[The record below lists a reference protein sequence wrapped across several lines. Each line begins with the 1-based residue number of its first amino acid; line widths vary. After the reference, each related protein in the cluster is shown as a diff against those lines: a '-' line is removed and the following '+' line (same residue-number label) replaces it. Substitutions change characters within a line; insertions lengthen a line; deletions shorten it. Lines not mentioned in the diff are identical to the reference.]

1 MAGVVPLRSYLGD
14 DLLLEIAELLPG
26 PDLIA
31 PPLVPGA
38 FSLDILFAFSVRPAI
53 HSLHAFVINS
63 FFCPFSFRPV
73 SEAELVRIRQAVRAL
88 ADWAVFVGRSSLCMV
103 HGGRVNPDRWPD
115 VVIPAQAA
123 SMLRIFESI
132 LDHFG
137 YYLPDGT
144 ESPEMTAQ
152 HVMIVHG
159 LQSIAEAHHRL
170 RRIRGEYACY
180 SETAVTPAQRRWNL
194 VSVQVDIGSV
204 DSLEEY
210 LHRPGVVLYCH
221 EVLIPLRDIILVLD
235 QHVTLSEAPMASPS
249 WVRHRTAMFILL
261 LSRVQDY
268 VEPLRGAAPGSR
280 VPTPSYAALDFI
292 GKVILRYGLEGD
304 HVPGVRLAADTT
316 LRSVIGHVSDVAWG
330 MSARHAEI
338 SRTRA
343 GRSPLK
349 AVSLDPEIAG
359 VHSFFVMDSSLVE
372 YRPVDALA
380 APSEQLMRV
389 IIERAR
395 VNPLASSYVNSPD
408 GLGRFFQ
415 DFYRPLATALNNAF
429 PGSAAFPTDVPVAT
443 REAMIPFVGK
453 LFEWSIIAYQI
464 CTQIAA
470 YSQTP
475 LSAPSEI
482 IFSLRLTQ
490 KFHLLCGCPNYGGS
504 RGQEQEK
511 HRCISHLTRLAQ
523 SSRTSSTDPIDYVE
537 RYGIHSPSTG
547 SFLLPHVP
555 CWTAETIR
563 TFLISE
569 KNAPAVGEIEL
580 LEERIMESDREVYS
594 SLKFC
599 RDLHRVLPPVPGISS
614 LQGVE
619 SMWCTHVRYLA
630 QALFEVAQLGPSVS
644 IDKKLLLVYREGVR
658 LLLTNMIIL
667 GTTKVYQAPT
677 PFDLSQYYVPSMA
690 TISFAIAEFLVIWGG
705 FLHDENEPNRASVF
719 DAVSRVQEIMIR
731 RPGYLSA
738 PIDVPGFGGT
748 VIPSVVG
755 VGFDTKEAQLHG
767 LSERGRR
774 RNFGDGISRYPLEEG
789 EVPYFIPAI
798 KPEVR
803 LDLSSASPPSH

>member
-1 MAGVVPLRSYLGD
+1 
-14 DLLLEIAELLPG
+14 
-26 PDLIA
+26 
-31 PPLVPGA
+31 
-38 FSLDILFAFSVRPAI
+38 
-53 HSLHAFVINS
+53 
-63 FFCPFSFRPV
+63 
-73 SEAELVRIRQAVRAL
+73 
-88 ADWAVFVGRSSLCMV
+88 
-103 HGGRVNPDRWPD
+103 
-115 VVIPAQAA
+115 
-123 SMLRIFESI
+123 
-132 LDHFG
+132 
-137 YYLPDGT
+137 
-144 ESPEMTAQ
+144 
-152 HVMIVHG
+152 
-159 LQSIAEAHHRL
+159 
-170 RRIRGEYACY
+170 
-180 SETAVTPAQRRWNL
+180 
-194 VSVQVDIGSV
+194 
-204 DSLEEY
+204 
-210 LHRPGVVLYCH
+210 
-221 EVLIPLRDIILVLD
+221 
-235 QHVTLSEAPMASPS
+235 
-249 WVRHRTAMFILL
+249 
-261 LSRVQDY
+261 
-268 VEPLRGAAPGSR
+268 
-280 VPTPSYAALDFI
+280 
-292 GKVILRYGLEGD
+292 
-304 HVPGVRLAADTT
+304 
-316 LRSVIGHVSDVAWG
+316 
-330 MSARHAEI
+330 
-338 SRTRA
+338 
-343 GRSPLK
+343 
-349 AVSLDPEIAG
+349 
-359 VHSFFVMDSSLVE
+359 MDSSLVE

-470 YSQTP
+470 YAQTP

-555 CWTAETIR
+555 CWTAETIK
-563 TFLISE
+563 TFLVSE

-580 LEERIMESDREVYS
+580 LEERIMEFNREVYL

-599 RDLHRVLPPVPGISS
+599 RD
-614 LQGVE
+614 
-619 SMWCTHVRYLA
+619 
-630 QALFEVAQLGPSVS
+630 ALFEVAQLGPSVS

-677 PFDLSQYYVPSMA
+677 PFDLSQYYVPPTA

-803 LDLSSASPPSH
+803 LDLSSASPPSR

>member
-1 MAGVVPLRSYLGD
+1 MPPSPFVPGWTKAVFSTASSVFSLRLWVHWSGGCRQLSDSLSSSKLFPPPDSLLDSLGNPVGASDAYTRLFTLFIRIWVYFVQQAVDPEFVLPTEFAPPTPGSESGLRRGLGLLILSLDDFHLRYRICAHEAIQRELTPPRFIPAESRNTFRILLHILRHAYQPIFHGESPDYGITLVQDFLARAEADAIARPNAARDFLMCRSIFFMAGVVPLHSYLGD
-14 DLLLEIAELLPG
+14 DLILKIAELLPG

-31 PPLVPGA
+31 PPLVPGT
-38 FSLDILFAFSVRPAI
+38 FSLDILFAFSLRPAI

-63 FFCPFSFRPV
+63 FFRLFSFRPV
-73 SEAELVRIRQAVRAL
+73 SEAELVRIRQAVQAL
-88 ADWAVFVGRSSLCMV
+88 ADVLWAVFVGWSSLCMV
-103 HGGRVNPDRWPD
+103 HGGHVNPDRWPD

-144 ESPEMTAQ
+144 ESSEMTAQ
-152 HVMIVHG
+152 H
-159 LQSIAEAHHRL
+159 
-170 RRIRGEYACY
+170 
-180 SETAVTPAQRRWNL
+180 
-194 VSVQVDIGSV
+194 VDIGSV

-210 LHRPGVVLYCH
+210 LHRPGVVLYCR

-261 LSRVQDY
+261 LSHVQDY

-304 HVPGVRLAADTT
+304 HVLGVRLAADAT

-343 GRSPLK
+343 SRSPLK
-349 AVSLDPEIAG
+349 AVSLDSEIA
-359 VHSFFVMDSSLVE
+359 E

-443 REAMIPFVGK
+443 REAMITFVGK

-464 CTQIAA
+464 CTQIAVYA
-470 YSQTP
+470 QTP

-511 HRCISHLTRLAQ
+511 HRCISHLTRLG
-523 SSRTSSTDPIDYVE
+523 RVLHPPIPLITSN
-537 RYGIHSPSTG
+537 
-547 SFLLPHVP
+547 
-555 CWTAETIR
+555 ETTR
-563 TFLISE
+563 MFLISE
-569 KNAPAVGEIEL
+569 KNAPAVGEIKL
-580 LEERIMESDREVYS
+580 LEERCRVRNVLGMAKENFCISHLLAFMKQLKKESHIKSHQELFGS
-594 SLKFC
+594 SIC
-599 RDLHRVLPPVPGISS
+599 RK
-614 LQGVE
+614 
-619 SMWCTHVRYLA
+619 A
-630 QALFEVAQLGPSVS
+630 
-644 IDKKLLLVYREGVR
+644 
-658 LLLTNMIIL
+658 
-667 GTTKVYQAPT
+667 
-677 PFDLSQYYVPSMA
+677 
-690 TISFAIAEFLVIWGG
+690 
-705 FLHDENEPNRASVF
+705 
-719 DAVSRVQEIMIR
+719 
-731 RPGYLSA
+731 
-738 PIDVPGFGGT
+738 
-748 VIPSVVG
+748 
-755 VGFDTKEAQLHG
+755 
-767 LSERGRR
+767 
-774 RNFGDGISRYPLEEG
+774 
-789 EVPYFIPAI
+789 
-798 KPEVR
+798 
-803 LDLSSASPPSH
+803 

>member
-1 MAGVVPLRSYLGD
+1 MSLQFC
-14 DLLLEIAELLPG
+14 LLP
-26 PDLIA
+26 
-31 PPLVPGA
+31 
-38 FSLDILFAFSVRPAI
+38 
-53 HSLHAFVINS
+53 
-63 FFCPFSFRPV
+63 
-73 SEAELVRIRQAVRAL
+73 
-88 ADWAVFVGRSSLCMV
+88 
-103 HGGRVNPDRWPD
+103 
-115 VVIPAQAA
+115 
-123 SMLRIFESI
+123 
-132 LDHFG
+132 
-137 YYLPDGT
+137 
-144 ESPEMTAQ
+144 
-152 HVMIVHG
+152 
-159 LQSIAEAHHRL
+159 
-170 RRIRGEYACY
+170 
-180 SETAVTPAQRRWNL
+180 ETPSQAVTPAQRRWNL

-210 LHRPGVVLYCH
+210 LHRPGVVLYCR
-221 EVLIPLRDIILVLD
+221 EVLIPLRDIILMLD

-304 HVPGVRLAADTT
+304 HVPGVRLAADAT

-330 MSARHAEI
+330 IRRI
-338 SRTRA
+338 YSRN
-343 GRSPLK
+343 LK
-349 AVSLDPEIAG
+349 
-359 VHSFFVMDSSLVE
+359 SFFVMDSSLVE

-470 YSQTP
+470 YAQTP
-475 LSAPSEI
+475 LSCSFGNHLFAPIDPEVPS
-482 IFSLRLTQ
+482 SLRMSEL
-490 KFHLLCGCPNYGGS
+490 
-504 RGQEQEK
+504 
-511 HRCISHLTRLAQ
+511 
-523 SSRTSSTDPIDYVE
+523 
-537 RYGIHSPSTG
+537 
-547 SFLLPHVP
+547 
-555 CWTAETIR
+555 W
-563 TFLISE
+563 TFLVSE
-569 KNAPAVGEIEL
+569 KNAPAIGEIEL
-580 LEERIMESDREVYS
+580 LEERIMEFNREVYS

-599 RDLHRVLPPVPGISS
+599 RDAS
-614 LQGVE
+614 
-619 SMWCTHVRYLA
+619 
-630 QALFEVAQLGPSVS
+630 
-644 IDKKLLLVYREGVR
+644 R

-677 PFDLSQYYVPSMA
+677 PFDLSQYYVPPTA
-690 TISFAIAEFLVIWGG
+690 TISFAIAEYLVIWGG

-798 KPEVR
+798 KPEFR
-803 LDLSSASPPSH
+803 LDLSSASPPSR

>member
-1 MAGVVPLRSYLGD
+1 MSLQFC
-14 DLLLEIAELLPG
+14 LL
-26 PDLIA
+26 
-31 PPLVPGA
+31 
-38 FSLDILFAFSVRPAI
+38 
-53 HSLHAFVINS
+53 H
-63 FFCPFSFRPV
+63 
-73 SEAELVRIRQAVRAL
+73 
-88 ADWAVFVGRSSLCMV
+88 
-103 HGGRVNPDRWPD
+103 
-115 VVIPAQAA
+115 
-123 SMLRIFESI
+123 
-132 LDHFG
+132 
-137 YYLPDGT
+137 
-144 ESPEMTAQ
+144 
-152 HVMIVHG
+152 
-159 LQSIAEAHHRL
+159 
-170 RRIRGEYACY
+170 
-180 SETAVTPAQRRWNL
+180 ETPSQAVTPAQRRWNL

-210 LHRPGVVLYCH
+210 LHRPGVVLYCR
-221 EVLIPLRDIILVLD
+221 EVLIPLCDIILVLD

-280 VPTPSYAALDFI
+280 VPTPSYAVWKYEAPCTSPSHLDVFDPTCSNGARPSHRRGNHPSPRFPPSTFISLATARVRAICVAFGIDNALIRRAPTVFSPARFACTHTTRDTTYSHATLNSAALDFI

-304 HVPGVRLAADTT
+304 HVPGVRLAADAT

-343 GRSPLK
+343 SRSPLK
-349 AVSLDPEIAG
+349 AISLDPEIAG
-359 VHSFFVMDSSLVE
+359 VHALIRSFSF
-372 YRPVDALA
+372 
-380 APSEQLMRV
+380 APSSSW
-389 IIERAR
+389 
-395 VNPLASSYVNSPD
+395 NPPWWNIALSMPLPLRRNSSCALLLSVLASSYVNSPD

-415 DFYRPLATALNNAF
+415 DFYRPLATALNTAF

-511 HRCISHLTRLAQ
+511 HHCISHLTHLAQ

-555 CWTAETIR
+555 CWTAEMIR

-580 LEERIMESDREVYS
+580 LEERIMECNRVG
-594 SLKFC
+594 K
-599 RDLHRVLPPVPGISS
+599 DL
-614 LQGVE
+614 GV
-619 SMWCTHVRYLA
+619 
-630 QALFEVAQLGPSVS
+630 
-644 IDKKLLLVYREGVR
+644 
-658 LLLTNMIIL
+658 IL
-667 GTTKVYQAPT
+667 GGLP
-677 PFDLSQYYVPSMA
+677 DS
-690 TISFAIAEFLVIWGG
+690 
-705 FLHDENEPNRASVF
+705 
-719 DAVSRVQEIMIR
+719 
-731 RPGYLSA
+731 
-738 PIDVPGFGGT
+738 
-748 VIPSVVG
+748 G
-755 VGFDTKEAQLHG
+755 V
-767 LSERGRR
+767 
-774 RNFGDGISRYPLEEG
+774 FGDVAY
-789 EVPYFIPAI
+789 
-798 KPEVR
+798 
-803 LDLSSASPPSH
+803 